1 MTRSIAYCPTRSILS
16 IWSILPNQVD
26 IYFILPNQVDIVDM
40 VDIAQ
45 PDWYISGSRLFMK
58 QAYLYCA
65 CIWPN
70 HVGKSGQVSSMS
82 IFWLLAT
89 KFLVSPVLLWYQLCE
104 FRKREMWRFLTYS
117 LLHSSWWHLT
127 FNLVVQVS
135 DLPDKNFISLI
146 SWWSRCQIQQ
156 IKLSAFQS

>member
-16 IWSILPNQVD
+16 IWSILPRL
-26 IYFILPNQVDIVDM
+26 IYIWIKTVL
-40 VDIAQ
+40 
-45 PDWYISGSRLFMK
+45 L
-58 QAYLYCA
+58 YLYCA

-89 KFLVSPVLLWYQLCE
+89 KFVVSPVLLWHQLCE

-127 FNLVVQVS
+127 FNLVVQVTA
-135 DLPDKNFISLI
+135 LPDKTFTSLI